1 VLVVTAARFGS
12 GGRRSGDCRAGGC
25 PAINHGGTHM
35 GVGYLLGPLAVGIT
49 SATGIVTAGVRHW
62 SKRRAVLA
70 RDVGR
75 GRVTTRSD

>member
-25 PAINHGGTHM
+25 PAINHGALAGL
-35 GVGYLLGPLAVGIT
+35 GYLLGPLAVGIT

-62 SKRRAVLA
+62 SKRRA
-70 RDVGR
+70 
-75 GRVTTRSD
+75 S